1 MALATNYVG
10 KGYVV
15 DYTNPSS
22 TVTIAAGTPI
32 VQGKL
37 FGVTVDPILPG
48 RIGGLG
54 TRGVWDLPK
63 ATSAGSAITVGSL
76 VYWDATNNV
85 VTTTATNN
93 TEIGKTIKA
102 AADADALVRVHV
114 RP

>member
-32 VQGKL
+32 LQGKL
-37 FGVTVDPILPG
+37 FGVTVDPIPPL
-48 RIGGLG
+48 RTGGICI
-54 TRGVWDLPK
+54 RGVFDLPK
-63 ATSAGSAITVGSL
+63 STSASTAITAGAI
-76 VYWDATNNV
+76 VYWDNTNGV

-93 TEIGKTIKA
+93 TEIGKDIKA
-102 AADADALVRVHV
+102 AADGDALVRVAI